1 MTTMLSMRVVVV
13 VGETI
18 AMATITVM
26 KSLMLQVVVQ
36 VPFMTMSR
44 MRAAVGV
51 AVLMDIVMRK

>member
-1 MTTMLSMRVVVV
+1 MLSMRVVVV

-51 AVLMDIVMRK
+51 AVLMDIAMRK